1 MKELKTLKDIEYHE
15 NWSSKKGY
23 DIIVNS
29 NTLKQEA
36 IKWVK
41 AMKKIYEKGETL
53 FKEHGKLTEDF
64 ELNLFAYEQ
73 DDIAGAVKFAM
84 YFFNL
89 TEKDLEGKNEC

>member
-1 MKELKTLKDIEYHE
+1 MKELKTLKDLNFYGCYA
-15 NWSSKKGY
+15 K
-23 DIIVNS
+23 DIKDL
-29 NTLKQEA
+29 LKQEA